1 MILETLQKIAKT
13 LNEITG
19 QNHSTVNRQSLSR
32 SSLDDSELS
41 HRLTAIERDI
51 KELPKRFLRRQ

>member
-19 QNHSTVNRQSLSR
+19 QNHNATNRQTSR
-32 SSLDDSELS
+32 SNVDASELGQ
-41 HRLTAIERDI
+41 RVTTLEREI

>member
-19 QNHSTVNRQSLSR
+19 QNHNATNRQTSR
-32 SSLDDSELS
+32 SNVDASEL
-41 HRLTAIERDI
+41 RQRVTTLEREI